1 MLVGYQGEPGAFSE
15 EAAQVLVAGAEPVG
29 YRTFDDLL
37 DAVSSRRVDVG
48 LLPVENTIYGS
59 IARSYDLL
67 WDHAEVAIVDETLH
81 HVVQCLIGVDG
92 SSVEDI
98 TEVRSHPVALE
109 QCRSIFAQHP
119 HWRAVIV
126 DDTAGAVRDI
136 TVSQDIHIAAIAARG
151 AASRYAAKL
160 LLEGVQDN
168 VDNYTRFF
176 LIERG
181 GKPKRGHERA
191 CVALQLAHKPGSLRD
206 ALDAFAGEN
215 LNLRSLVSRP
225 SRNGKRFEYTF
236 YCEVENATGE
246 TLERALARIHGET
259 RVLGRY

>member
-1 MLVGYQGEPGAFSE
+1 MRIGYQGEPGAFSE
-15 EAAQVLVAGAEPVG
+15 EAAHLLVVAAEPVG
-29 YRTFDDLL
+29 YRTFDDLFR
-37 DAVSSRRVDVG
+37 AVAAKSVDVG
-48 LLPVENTIYGS
+48 LVPVENTIYGS

-67 WDHAEVAIVDETLH
+67 WDHPEIAIVDETVH
-81 HVVQCLIGVDG
+81 HVVQCLIGTAGASLDA
-92 SSVEDI
+92 I

-109 QCRSIFAQHP
+109 QCRGIFERHP
-119 HWRAVIV
+119 NWKTTIV

-136 TVSQDIHIAAIAARG
+136 VATADPCIGAIAARG
-151 AASRYAAKL
+151 AADRYGAKL
-160 LLEGVQDN
+160 LLEGVQD
-168 VDNYTRFF
+168 DIENYTRFF

-181 GKPKRGHERA
+181 GLPKRSHNRA

-206 ALDAFAGEN
+206 ALDAFASEE

-225 SRNGKRFEYTF
+225 SRTGIRFEYTF

-246 TLERALARIHGET
+246 ALERALARIRGKT